1 MVCHLL
7 FYERKETEKMIEVR
21 GLTKKYGPHT
31 AIEDL
36 NFTIEKGNV
45 YGFLGPNGA
54 GKSTTM
60 NIMTG
65 CLALTE
71 GTVTI
76 DGFDIVKNPVEAKRR
91 IGYLPEIPPV
101 YLDMTVEEYLL
112 FVAKVKGVVKEELQA
127 QVDSALERTKTA
139 GVRTRLIKHLSK
151 GYRQRVGIAQAIIG
165 NPEII
170 ILDEPTVGLDPKQII
185 EIREL
190 IRELGKSHTVILSS
204 HILSEIKSV
213 ANRMLIISRGKIVE
227 NDTAENIEKKYGSN
241 LEEVFLKLTEQTY
254 EIEALEREAENV
266 DASGKEGL

>member
-1 MVCHLL
+1 
-7 FYERKETEKMIEVR
+7 MIEVK

-71 GTVTI
+71 GTVLV
-76 DGFDIVKNPVEAKRR
+76 DGFDIVKNPVEAKKR

-112 FVAKVKGVVKEELQA
+112 FVAKVKGVEKEELKN
-127 QVDSALERTKTA
+127 QVESALARTKTT
-139 GVRTRLIKHLSK
+139 GVKGRLIKHLSK

-190 IRELGKSHTVILSS
+190 IRDLGKTHTVILSS

-254 EIEALEREAENV
+254 EIEALEKEEAEAKV
-266 DASGKEGL
+266 DSNQTEATSGKEAN